1 MDLDSGV
8 VVVVVVVIFWT
19 LNFYCCLLY
28 LLISHSPVRPAL
40 PSPSTVPT
48 HSFCCLPGLA
58 LPLLRE
64 REHLTVSAS
73 NVTAKYCNSS
83 KYQDRLGANN
93 KYQSIYFIIYL
104 IFVFSFSSGCFSC
117 GLIERKKKILKYLS
131 NIPPV
136 PPRLTDS
143 RRLTLSNILN
153 NEGQM

>member
-1 MDLDSGV
+1 MDLDSSG

-28 LLISHSPVRPAL
+28 LLIFHSQVSPAL
-40 PSPSTVPT
+40 PSPST

-104 IFVFSFSSGCFSC
+104 IFVFIFNSGCFSI
-117 GLIERKKKILKYLS
+117 GLIERKKNILKYLS
-131 NIPPV
+131 NIPLV